1 MSSFLELALR
11 QRVLVVAL
19 TCLIAAGGI
28 YSFRT
33 IAIDAFPDVTTV
45 LVQVVTE
52 VQGLSPAEIER
63 FVTFPLELQL
73 TGAPGLTDI
82 RSLSKVGL
90 SMITVVFRDDV
101 DIYLAR
107 QVVLERVLEVQDSLP
122 PGAVS
127 QLVPNSPGLGEVFQF
142 YLEGPHDNDPDYPM
156 TETELMERR
165 TLEDW
170 VIRPLLKGLP
180 DVVDVN
186 SIGGFVKQY
195 QVMVD
200 PGLLRKYDLAL
211 HDVFDAVANNN
222 ANAGGNILEKG
233 SEKYIVRGIG
243 LIKTLQDIENI
254 VVKQTRGT
262 PVFVRDVADVQIGH
276 AVRHGA
282 AVLNGKREVVAGIVL
297 MLRGG
302 NAREVV
308 QAVKDKVEE
317 IHEKKILPG
326 GLHIVPFYDRLE
338 LIVAALRTVYK
349 ALLEGIVLVILV
361 LFLFLGNV
369 RSALIVTAT
378 LVVAPLATFIVMD
391 QVGLTAN
398 LMSLGGLV
406 IAVGMMVDGSV
417 VVVENVYRHL
427 TEHPQRSNLSAL
439 VLQATKEVAQPVLF
453 GILIIILVFLPI
465 LSLQGMEGKMFKPLA
480 YTIMIALL
488 VSLLLSLTLSPAL
501 CSVALKGGAEKDT
514 WLLRQAKRW
523 YTPSLYWS
531 LRHRR
536 LVLTGSVT
544 MLIASLALFPFL
556 GGEFIP
562 ILNEAALTP
571 QTIRLPSI
579 SLEKSIEIEKEMQ
592 RAVLEFPE
600 VRMVVSKIGR
610 SELGNDPQEP
620 NASDPVV
627 SLKPMDEWTT
637 AKTKPELD
645 DAIRRRIEQV
655 PGANF
660 LLSQPIQQRVDELL
674 SGVRSEA
681 TVKVIGED
689 LDQLRKIAEQIQP
702 IMANIAGVKDV
713 RIEQLFGQAY
723 LTIDIDRGKIARYG
737 INVAHIREIISTA
750 IGAEAATRVYEGQK
764 RFDLIL
770 RYPKTYRNSV
780 ETIGNILLTTPTG
793 ALVPLGELAR
803 IELREG
809 PALISREGL
818 QRRIYIGFNTLGRDI
833 ESIVGEAQ
841 AKIAR
846 QIEVPTGYHLM
857 WGGSFENMQ
866 RAMARLK
873 IIVPITIGLI
883 FLLLFASFQSVRHA
897 ALIILNLPFALIG
910 GIVAL
915 WVTGEYLSVPASIGF
930 INLFGVAVLN
940 GIVLVSYINQL
951 RAEGLPD
958 ETAIAHGCLLRLR
971 PVLMTA
977 LVAMLGLIPLALSH
991 GIGSEVQRPLAVVV
1005 IGGLISSTLLTL
1017 IVLPTLY
1024 GVFAGTPASATH
1036 DSRGAIPTDSHRSK
1050 KSFAAPTTH

>member
-1 MSSFLELALR
+1 MSLFTDLSLR
-11 QRVLVVAL
+11 YRVLVVAFAVIL
-19 TCLIAAGGI
+19 VAAGL
-28 YSFRT
+28 YSFST

-52 VQGLSPAEIER
+52 VPGLSPVEVER

-73 TGAPGLTDI
+73 IGAPGLVDI

-90 SMITVVFRDDV
+90 SMITVVFRDDI

-107 QVVLERVLEVQDSLP
+107 QIVLERVLEVQESLP

-127 QLVPNSPGLGEVFQF
+127 ELVPNSTGLGEVYQF
-142 YLEGPHDNDPDYPM
+142 YLEGPHDRDPGFVM
-156 TETELMERR
+156 TESDLMERR

-170 VIRPLLKGLP
+170 VIRPLLKGQP

-186 SIGGFVKQY
+186 SMGGFVRQY
-195 QVMVD
+195 QVMVNPD
-200 PGLLRKYDLAL
+200 LLRKYDLAL
-211 HDVFDAVANNN
+211 HDVFLAVASNN

-233 SEKYIVRGIG
+233 DEKYIVRGIG
-243 LIKTLQDIENI
+243 LIKTLADIENI
-254 VVKQTRGT
+254 VVKEAQGT
-262 PVFVRDVADVQIGH
+262 PVFVRDVAEVGIGP
-276 AVRHGA
+276 AIRHGA
-282 AVLNGKREVVAGIVL
+282 ALLNGNHEVVVGIVL

-302 NAREVV
+302 NARQVV
-308 QAVKDKVEE
+308 QAVKDKVDD
-317 IHEKKILPG
+317 IHTKKLLPH
-326 GLHIVPFYDRLE
+326 GLRIVPFYDRIE
-338 LIVAALRTVYK
+338 LILAALQTVYK
-349 ALLEGIVLVILV
+349 ALLEGIVLVVLV

-378 LVVAPLATFIVMD
+378 LIVTPLATFIVMD

-406 IAVGMMVDGSV
+406 IAIGMMVDGSV
-417 VVVENVYRHL
+417 VVVENIYRHL
-427 TEHPQRSNLSAL
+427 AERSTAKRQHTEL
-439 VLQATKEVAQPVLF
+439 VFGATNEVAQPVVF
-453 GILIIILVFLPI
+453 GILIIIIVFLPI
-465 LSLQGMEGKMFKPLA
+465 LTLQGMEGKMFKPLA
-480 YTIMIALL
+480 YTIIIALL
-488 VSLLLSLTLSPAL
+488 TSLLLSLSLSPAL
-501 CSVALKGGAEKDT
+501 CSLVLKRADEHDTWILRAAKRVYKPALNWSMAHRFLVIGGAIS
-514 WLLRQAKRW
+514 LLA
-523 YTPSLYWS
+523 L
-531 LRHRR
+531 
-536 LVLTGSVT
+536 
-544 MLIASLALFPFL
+544 SLALFPFL

-562 ILNEAALTP
+562 ILNEAAITP

-579 SLEKSIEIEKEMQ
+579 SLERSIEIEKDVH
-592 RAVLEFPE
+592 RAILEFPE

-627 SLKPMDEWTT
+627 LLKPMDEWTT
-637 AKTKPELD
+637 AETKPKLD
-645 DAIRRRIEQV
+645 DAVRQRIERV

-689 LDQLRKIAEQIQP
+689 LETLRRMADEVQA
-702 IMANIAGVKDV
+702 IMNDIKGVKDIRV
-713 RIEQLFGQAY
+713 EQLFGQTY
-723 LTIDIDRGKIARYG
+723 LAIDIDRAKIARYG

-770 RYPKTYRNSV
+770 RYPEPYRDSV
-780 ETIGNILLTTPTG
+780 NTISQILLTTASG
-793 ALVPLGELAR
+793 ALIPLGDLAK
-803 IELREG
+803 IELRKG

-833 ESIVGEAQ
+833 ESIVKEAQ
-841 AKIAR
+841 NKIRR
-846 QIEVPTGYHLM
+846 QIKLPPGYHLV
-857 WGGSFENMQ
+857 WGGSFENME
-866 RAMARLK
+866 RAMARLQ

-883 FLLLFASFQSVRHA
+883 FLLLYASFNSVRYA
-897 ALIILNLPFALIG
+897 ALIILNLPFAIIG

-915 WVTGEYLSVPASIGF
+915 WLTGEYLSVPASVGF

-951 RAEGLPD
+951 RTEGQSTD
-958 ETAIAHGCLLRLR
+958 EAIVRGCLLRLR

-991 GIGSEVQRPLAVVV
+991 DIGSEVQRPLAVVV
-1005 IGGLISSTLLTL
+1005 IGGLVSSTLLTL

-1024 GVFAGTPASATH
+1024 GAFAPAGPKS
-1036 DSRGAIPTDSHRSK
+1036 DSREK
-1050 KSFAAPTTH
+1050 QAAT